1 MIKQTSCYACRNSG
15 ITFCCSKHKN
25 MMVRKMVNI
34 QDCSPLELQQVEEAE
49 EVEEVEVE
57 AEVVLK

>member
-1 MIKQTSCYACRNSG
+1 
-15 ITFCCSKHKN
+15 

-34 QDCSPLELQQVEEAE
+34 QDYNPLELQQVQEAE

-57 AEVVLK
+57 AAVVLK

>member
-1 MIKQTSCYACRNSG
+1 
-15 ITFCCSKHKN
+15 